1 MKYFVQLKDD
11 VVFNFHASSTEVDI
25 PGDNIIEVS
34 ENGEEYLNKK
44 YVDGQFIDAPV
55 IKYAV
60 LSGATVQ
67 RIEST
72 IFSSAVNGPIITS
85 DDVAPLWSWDGSNFV
100 APISYEPVE
109 IIVADPF
116 AVPEVEEPLP
126 TGPTE

>member
-11 VVFNFHASSTEVDI
+11 VVFNFHSSSTEVDI

-34 ENGEEYLNKK
+34 ENGEEHLNKK
-44 YVDGQFIDAPV
+44 YVNGQFVDAPV

-72 IFSSAVNGPIITS
+72 IFSSEVNGPIITS
-85 DDVAPLWSWDGSNFV
+85 DDVAPLWSWDGSNFA
-100 APISYEPVE
+100 APLSYAPVE
-109 IIVADPF
+109 LIVAENI
-116 AVPEVEEPLP
+116 APEFTDYPSTPPEE
-126 TGPTE
+126 

>member
-60 LSGATVQ
+60 LSGATVE

-85 DDVAPLWSWDGSNFV
+85 DDVAALWSWDGSNFV
-100 APISYEPVE
+100 APTSYAPVE
-109 IIVADPF
+109 VILAETVA
-116 AVPEVEEPLP
+116 PESTEYPSTPPEE
-126 TGPTE
+126 